1 MKGAGIR
8 ADLRFSRFQ
17 RAALKSEARNPKSEG
32 NPKSEIRRAWW
43 RLDLFGFRVSDFG
56 FRQILTDFRSPLPFV
71 LHELALSGAPCLPPK
86 EREKYPPRYDPLWRW
101 DIPSGGPGTLSFG
114 ERVG

>member
-71 LHELALSGAPCLPPK
+71 LHELALPAPTHVSCRAPDKICELGSAAPGVCLQTHSC
-86 EREKYPPRYDPLWRW
+86 RVA
-101 DIPSGGPGTLSFG
+101 GPA
-114 ERVG
+114 